1 MDNKKVFSTNGLSG
15 DLAFLVEVDEKVSA
29 LLEVLEKKNL
39 SPSVVYRVVDC
50 NCIAIQVFVGDP
62 ADTKVI

>member
-1 MDNKKVFSTNGLSG
+1 MDKKVFSTNGISG
-15 DLAFLVEVDEKVSA
+15 DLAFLVEVYEKVSA
-29 LLEVLEKKNL
+29 LLEVLEKKKL